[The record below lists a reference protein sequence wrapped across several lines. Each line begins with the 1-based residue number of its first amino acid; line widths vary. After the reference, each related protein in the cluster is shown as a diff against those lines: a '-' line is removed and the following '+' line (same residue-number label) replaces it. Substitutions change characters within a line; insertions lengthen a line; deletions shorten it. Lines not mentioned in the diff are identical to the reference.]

1 MKLGTNYLHLL
12 IEDKHVDCWGRTWPI
27 KTSWNLSLSLFCL
40 WLYIYIYTVHVT
52 NITAQIWVDMEIKQ
66 ESLEGI

>member
-1 MKLGTNYLHLL
+1 MLTAEVELDLL
-12 IEDKHVDCWGRTWPI
+12 KRVETCP
-27 KTSWNLSLSLFCL
+27 CL
-40 WLYIYIYTVHVT
+40 YFVYVYTVHVT